1 MPLRSAQWIAT
12 ALVGLCLL
20 APAVSAQPAGL
31 QADID
36 QILDDSL
43 MANAWWGA
51 MAVDI
56 ASGDVLFSRN
66 ASRSFMPAS
75 VTKLFTTAAALDRL
89 GPDATYQT
97 EVFIDGPVV
106 DGRLLGNLIVRGS
119 GDPTIGGE
127 TSKNRKAVFRAWADS
142 LRAMG
147 VTRILGDIIGD
158 DDIFDDTPFGVIWS
172 WDDETFGYAAAV
184 SGLSFHDNVIDLT
197 LKPRAL
203 GQPASVSWE
212 PDRTSYVQIV
222 NRTVTTASGSRLT
235 EGYDRTRESNV
246 ITLTS
251 EIPLGRSDTEQLTVH
266 NPTQYFVH
274 VLRETL
280 LQEDIAVH
288 GRAVDVDALSIR
300 PNYAG
305 SHLRRIAT
313 HVSAPLSQIIEII
326 NKESQNL
333 YAEQVLRTLA
343 VRYPVSGK
351 DLTPGSAEMGIQSA
365 MATYHAAGIDT
376 SRLQLVDGSGLSRKN
391 LVTPEMVVSLLRFM
405 DRHEDPA
412 VRTAFLASLSVGG
425 RDGTLAHR
433 FRSGA
438 AAGGRVRA
446 KTGSL
451 GNVNALCGFVD
462 TAEGR
467 RIAFALLSN
476 HFTVKMRHITR
487 VQDRIVSRLARQ
499 RMAR

>member
-1 MPLRSAQWIAT
+1 MPLRSTPWII
-12 ALVGLCLL
+12 ALVGLCVL
-20 APAVSAQPAGL
+20 PAASAQPAGL

-36 QILDDSL
+36 QILDDSR

-51 MAVDI
+51 MAVDV
-56 ASGDVLFSRN
+56 ASGNVLFSRN
-66 ASRSFMPAS
+66 ARRNFVPAS

-89 GPDATYQT
+89 GPDATHRT

-106 DGRLLGNLIVRGS
+106 DGRLHGNLIVRGS
-119 GDPTIGGE
+119 GDPTIGGN
-127 TSKNRKAVFRAWADS
+127 TQKDRKAVFRAWADS
-142 LRAMG
+142 LRATG

-158 DDIFDDTPFGVIWS
+158 DDIFDDTPFGVMWS

-197 LKPRAL
+197 LKPRAP

-212 PDRTSYVQIV
+212 PDRTSYVRIL
-222 NRTVTTASGSRLT
+222 NRTVTTAGGRLK
-235 EGYDRTRESNV
+235 EGYNRKRESNV

-251 EIPLGRSDTEQLTVH
+251 EIPLGYSDTEQVTVH
-266 NPTQYFVH
+266 NPTRYFVH

-280 LQEDIAVH
+280 LQEGIAVD
-288 GRAVDVDALSIR
+288 GRPVDVDALSIL

-313 HVSAPLSQIIEII
+313 YVSAPLSQIIESI
-326 NKESQNL
+326 NKKSQNL
-333 YAEQVLRTLA
+333 YAEQILRTLA
-343 VRYPVSGK
+343 VRHPVSGK
-351 DLTPGSAEMGIQSA
+351 DLAPGSAEMGIQAA

-391 LVTPEMVVSLLRFM
+391 LVTPEMILSLLRFM
-405 DRHEDPA
+405 DGHEDPA
-412 VRTAFLASLSVGG
+412 VRAAFLASLPLGG

-433 FRSGA
+433 FRNSA
-438 AAGGRVRA
+438 MEGRVRA
-446 KTGSL
+446 KTGTL
-451 GNVNALCGFVD
+451 GNVSTLCGFVD

-476 HFTVKMRHITR
+476 HHTIKTQHVTR
-487 VQDRIVSRLARQ
+487 AQDRIVSRLARH
-499 RMAR
+499 RMAQ